1 LSNVICLRYGSVA
14 VAGATSRAPL
24 RARPL
29 NWQATLRSQDWPS
42 NSRSCCFCGSSGG
55 RSGRADGARCRRWR
69 GFCGSSGGRW
79 GRAGGA
85 R

>member
-14 VAGATSRAPL
+14 VARATSRAPL

-29 NWQATLRSQDWPS
+29 NWQATLRCQDWPS
-42 NSRSCCFCGSSGG
+42 NGRRCCFCGSSGG
-55 RSGRADGARCRRWR
+55 RSGRADGARCKRWR
-69 GFCGSSGGRW
+69 GFCGSSGSRW